1 MSTFIW
7 RVSSAVL
14 PVSGDTEQCVRKGF
28 GDKSEVNR
36 WTMVGYAARLNWETR
51 TPRFLKESTGHHPT
65 GLYWKLYNKAVGR
78 KCAPQV
84 DKEVQQLLSRGA
96 FNTSVPWPHHC
107 LSQCRQ
113 SQKLMKI
120 CAKVNIDRGK
130 FFLTLIL
137 PQCWFLY
144 EVCIYVYMKLT
155 VLRQSDSVDQ

>member
-1 MSTFIW
+1 MSNLE
-7 RVSSAVL
+7 SVL
-14 PVSGDTEQCVRKGF
+14 SRAPCVRGHRAVCPQRFRRQKRSQSVDNGRLCRATQLRDADASF
-28 GDKSEVNR
+28 SERVNR
-36 WTMVGYAARLNWETR
+36 SPPNQ
-51 TPRFLKESTGHHPT
+51 PT

-107 LSQCRQ
+107 LSHCRQ

-130 FFLTLIL
+130 FFYPNITSTL
-137 PQCWFLY
+137 
-144 EVCIYVYMKLT
+144 V
-155 VLRQSDSVDQ
+155 SVWGMRYIFTWSWLC

>member
-36 WTMVGYAARLNWETR
+36 WTMVGYAARLNRETR

-130 FFLTLIL
+130 FFCYPNNTSTL
-137 PQCWFLY
+137 
-144 EVCIYVYMKLT
+144 V
-155 VLRQSDSVDQ
+155 SVWGMRYIFTWSWLC